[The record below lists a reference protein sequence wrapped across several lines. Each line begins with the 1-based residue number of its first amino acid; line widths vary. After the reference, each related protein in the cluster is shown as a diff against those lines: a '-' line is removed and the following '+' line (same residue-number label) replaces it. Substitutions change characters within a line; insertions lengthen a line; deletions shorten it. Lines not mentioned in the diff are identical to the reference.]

1 MGTACDASEDAHVK
15 PRPSE
20 PQRNTHM
27 SAHKDFVQ
35 ANERYVASFGD
46 KGNLPLPPAKKLLIS
61 ALPRPIWPTREH

>member
-1 MGTACDASEDAHVK
+1 
-15 PRPSE
+15 
-20 PQRNTHM
+20 M

-61 ALPRPIWPTREH
+61 ALPRPIWPSPEH